1 MLIKTDINKRQQKT
15 CFGAYMILIAFAF
28 NDDMDNITT
37 MLHCTPQ
44 GIVNAVEFAYDGNV
58 SLSESRGKPVL
69 DAREVQLYVQ

>member
-1 MLIKTDINKRQQKT
+1 
-15 CFGAYMILIAFAF
+15 MILIAFAF

-44 GIVNAVEFAYDGNV
+44 GIVYAVEFAYDGNV

-69 DAREVQLYVQ
+69 DAREVQLYVL

>member
-28 NDDMDNITT
+28 NDDMGNS
-37 MLHCTPQ
+37 TPQ

-58 SLSESRGKPVL
+58 PLSESRGKPVL
-69 DAREVQLYVQ
+69 DAREVQLYVL